1 LRIPDDI
8 AIAGFEGFR
17 DSGFDHLVCAP
28 LTVNEHPTRE
38 MAVAAVD
45 LLLEHI
51 RARRDGKN
59 GHFKK
64 MVLKTKL
71 DIGDAGV

>member
-1 LRIPDDI
+1 
-8 AIAGFEGFR
+8 
-17 DSGFDHLVCAP
+17 
-28 LTVNEHPTRE
+28 

-51 RARRDGKN
+51 RTRRDGKN

-64 MVLKTKL
+64 VVLKTKL